1 MMEQWE
7 LCGNCIFFCIT
18 PERFNLAMSTGRCN
32 CLVCKH
38 QAHFDSRGQT
48 GHFAPSDAH
57 DRKQGRD

>member
-1 MMEQWE
+1 MMERME
-7 LCGNCIFFCIT
+7 LCGNCAVFCLD
-18 PERFNLAMSTGRCN
+18 PPWFNVVLSTGRCN

-57 DRKQGRD
+57 DRKLGRD